1 VLSGEELRLWGILGT
16 VITGLLG
23 VLGYGVRM
31 LLQGRLIP
39 VREHQR
45 VIQVYETRN
54 EELANRNKEWQDL
67 YFQQVRLNSTL
78 NEQLTTVLD
87 SIRKAREAGAA

>member
-1 VLSGEELRLWGILGT
+1 
-16 VITGLLG
+16 
-23 VLGYGVRM
+23 M
-31 LLQGRLIP
+31 
-39 VREHQR
+39 
-45 VIQVYETRN
+45 IQVYETRN

-67 YFQQVRLNSTL
+67 YFQQVRINSTL

>member
-1 VLSGEELRLWGILGT
+1 
-16 VITGLLG
+16 